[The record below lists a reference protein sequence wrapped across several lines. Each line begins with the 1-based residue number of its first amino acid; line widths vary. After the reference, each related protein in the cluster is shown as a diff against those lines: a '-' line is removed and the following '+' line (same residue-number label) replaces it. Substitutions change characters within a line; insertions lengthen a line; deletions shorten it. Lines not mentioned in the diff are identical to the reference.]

1 MSQAAA
7 TVSKIDLSESSSS
20 GSSSSGRY
28 VKKYKISKIFR
39 ILNLTSF

>member
-28 VKKYKISKIFR
+28 VHSV
-39 ILNLTSF
+39 